1 MGVVKGLTKLKKI
14 TVYSGNDYNEFDE
27 VHCIVKMKIQKLTY
41 TGCFMEGDLVERNLN
56 NHTEQDNQIE
66 YVEVWED
73 LVSIRD
79 LVISLIICVV
89 TTLGL
94 YFVAPNNGS
103 MPLLLGLFGALL
115 GFGICSF
122 IFKPK
127 RNFIEDKEGK

>member
-1 MGVVKGLTKLKKI
+1 
-14 TVYSGNDYNEFDE
+14 
-27 VHCIVKMKIQKLTY
+27 
-41 TGCFMEGDLVERNLN
+41 MEGDLVERNLN

-103 MPLLLGLFGALL
+103 MPLFFGLFGALL